1 MGKQWKW
8 WQTLFLGALKSLQMV
23 TAAMKLKDT
32 DSWKKSYDQ
41 PRQPIKKQRHYFS
54 NKCQS
59 SQSYG
64 FSSSHVWMWKLDYK
78 TAEKVK
84 VKLFSH
90 VQLFGTPWTIA
101 YQASLSIGFSRQE
114 YWSGLPFPS
123 PGDLPNP
130 GIEPGSPALQADTL
144 PSEPPWALIKKK
156 LSAKEL
162 MLLNCGVGKDSWE
175 SFGLQ
180 GDPTSPS

>member
-1 MGKQWKW
+1 MGKPWKQWP
-8 WQTLFLGALKSLQMV
+8 TLFSWAPKSLQIV
-23 TAAMKLKDT
+23 TAAMKLKDACSLEEMLWPT
-32 DSWKKSYDQ
+32 YH
-41 PRQPIKKQRHYFS
+41 IKKQRHYFTR
-54 NKCQS
+54 KDLS

-162 MLLNCGVGKDSWE
+162 MLLNCGVREDSWG
-175 SFGLQ
+175 SLGLQ
-180 GDPTSPS
+180 GNQTSQS